1 MIKKILLTL
10 LKRSK
15 ETTFVPI
22 VIFIILFC
30 ITNIVAIGKLI
41 SVVKNIITWSLTDNI
56 IIWEIVWIADYVLV
70 WIVLYILASW
80 IYDLFIDDSD
90 HTQLEWWQFI
100 SKQDI
105 DELKERVAKL
115 IIVILIIYVFKSIL
129 TINISWNIDILYISW
144 SIVLLALSIKLI
156 SKK

>member
-1 MIKKILLTL
+1 MKKILSIL

-22 VIFIILFC
+22 IIFIILFC
-30 ITNIVAIGKLI
+30 ITNIVAIWKLI
-41 SVVKNIITWSLTDNI
+41 LVAKNIISWSLSDNI

-80 IYDLFIDDSD
+80 IFDLFIDDSD
-90 HTQLEWWQFI
+90 NSLDDSWQFI

-115 IIVILIIYVFKSIL
+115 IIVILIIFVFKSIL
-129 TINISWNIDILYISW
+129 TIDISENIDIVYISW
-144 SIVLLALSIKLI
+144 SILLLALSIKMI

>member
-1 MIKKILLTL
+1 MKKILAML

-22 VIFIILFC
+22 LIFIILFC
-30 ITNIVAIGKLI
+30 ITNIVAIGKLF
-41 SVVKNIITWSLTDNI
+41 SAITSIVSGSASDNA
-56 IIWEIVWIADYVLV
+56 IIWEIIWIADFVLIG
-70 WIVLYILASW
+70 IVLYILANW

-90 HTQLEWWQFI
+90 QDGIEWWQFV

-129 TINISWNIDILYISW
+129 TINPQDNIDILYISW
-144 SIVLLALSIKLI
+144 SILLLALSIKMI